1 MNTKHIHQ
9 IRTATITT
17 VIAFLACAS
26 TASPAFAGE
35 THGNGEGGSGTN
47 SVSPYAV
54 PITALD
60 GLTLAQYIQ
69 DHQAGDQRTA
79 TVV

>member
-1 MNTKHIHQ
+1 MNTNRIHQ
-9 IRTATITT
+9 IRTATIAT
-17 VIAFLACAS
+17 VVAFIACAS
-26 TASPAFAGE
+26 TTAPALAGE
-35 THGNGEGGSGTN
+35 THGDGEGGSATN
-47 SVSPYAV
+47 SASAYAM

-69 DHQAGDQRTA
+69 DHQAGDPRTA